1 MKAEGAKQLFLRRV
15 CLLKGGWI
23 LEMSTFLSCFSLALA
38 LSSPFLSSS
47 PEELNDSSS
56 CRELPV
62 NRERLLDMLFDL
74 DSSLGLVL
82 GDLEWSLLDELC
94 LDLERLV
101 NGLED
106 LLVLDLPLGWSLQSC
121 GIKLMTG
128 ITLVLLE
135 HKYLSWHYLHYIGP
149 VSFKHAESLL
159 QCSQIMRQ
167 SCMWKSLW
175 TTQVAC
181 CRQNHWRVE

>member
-1 MKAEGAKQLFLRRV
+1 M
-15 CLLKGGWI
+15 
-23 LEMSTFLSCFSLALA
+23 
-38 LSSPFLSSS
+38 
-47 PEELNDSSS
+47 
-56 CRELPV
+56 

-135 HKYLSWHYLHYIGP
+135 YKYLS
-149 VSFKHAESLL
+149 
-159 QCSQIMRQ
+159 
-167 SCMWKSLW
+167 
-175 TTQVAC
+175 
-181 CRQNHWRVE
+181 